1 MAMHKEN
8 ENTVHLIHFTRD
20 ELKTL
25 EQILLDDLEDDLEQA
40 GFDHP
45 DLASVPIMKH
55 YYDRATAF
63 SKIKDSL

>member
-25 EQILLDDLEDDLEQA
+25 KQILLDDLEQA
-40 GFDHP
+40 GFGQP

>member
-25 EQILLDDLEDDLEQA
+25 EQILLDDLEQA

>member
-25 EQILLDDLEDDLEQA
+25 EQILLDDLEQA
-40 GFDHP
+40 GFDQP
-45 DLASVPIMKH
+45 DYASVAIMKH

>member
-25 EQILLDDLEDDLEQA
+25 KQILLDDLEQA
-40 GFDHP
+40 GFDQP
-45 DLASVPIMKH
+45 DHASVPIMKH

>member
-25 EQILLDDLEDDLEQA
+25 KQILLDDLEQA
-40 GFDHP
+40 GFDQP